1 MGKVTAI
8 VSDDVENHLR
18 DFVRGKGD
26 ISRIVEE
33 ALQLWLN
40 EQEG

>member
-8 VSDDVENHLR
+8 VSDDVENRLR

-33 ALQLWLN
+33 ALEAWLN
-40 EQEG
+40 KQKR